1 MKHYYLSNPNS
12 PKGFDEV
19 TEEEFYAILGDETTK
34 PYAGKVYRGELTIEE
49 VPEDIREAVIAVVE
63 ARTARFGVYT
73 EQDISAEELKNMIQ
87 GVL

>member
-19 TEEEFYAILGDETTK
+19 TEEEFHAILGDDTTK

-49 VPEDIREAVIAVVE
+49 VPEDVREAVSAVVA
-63 ARTARFGVYT
+63 ARTERWGVY
-73 EQDISAEELKNMIQ
+73 EDQDVSASELKTMIE

>member
-19 TEEEFYAILGDETTK
+19 TEEEFHAILGDETTK

-49 VPEDIREAVIAVVE
+49 VPEDAREAVTAVVE

-73 EQDISAEELKNMIQ
+73 EQDVSAEELKNMIQ